1 MRFLIAFSFLAQL
14 LLTQSLAQ
22 SRAEYAGGT
31 VTMLAAGA
39 AGAMEIADQ
48 EYFAFYSK
56 GAQVRIPY
64 QRINLL
70 EYGQKVDRRYLAAI
84 VVSPVLILSKSRKH
98 FLTLGY
104 ADDGGHQ
111 QAIVFRVDKNSIRP
125 VLAGLEARTGL
136 KVQYQDVDARRAGK
150 G

>member
-1 MRFLIAFSFLAQL
+1 MDWKEWGRAHWEKVALGASVTALA
-14 LLTQSLAQ
+14 S
-22 SRAEYAGGT
+22 
-31 VTMLAAGA
+31 GA
-39 AGAMEIADQ
+39 TGAMEIADQ
-48 EYFAFYSK
+48 EYFAFYAK

-64 QRINLL
+64 LKINLL

-104 ADDGGHQ
+104 ADDGGRQ

>member
-1 MRFLIAFSFLAQL
+1 MHHIGIVYVSGGNLIFML
-14 LLTQSLAQ
+14 LMIGLT
-22 SRAEYAGGT
+22 
-31 VTMLAAGA
+31 
-39 AGAMEIADQ
+39 
-48 EYFAFYSK
+48 
-56 GAQVRIPY
+56 
-64 QRINLL
+64 
-70 EYGQKVDRRYLAAI
+70 LAAI

-98 FLTLGY
+98 FLTVGY
-104 ADDGGHQ
+104 TDDGGRQ